1 MDEELK
7 GQVTELFS
15 GLMETAKT
23 EILTAV
29 DQKNSGAVAS
39 MKREVKSALDPITSA
54 LEGLKT
60 QPTKEPGDSEDDSDK
75 PASGKLT
82 LKALQQ
88 QLSQLQT
95 ELATEKTKIS
105 QEREATFNAERSSV
119 IANAIASKGLVNPG
133 IASDALHRRY
143 GDKMAKEE
151 GVWYVKDGEIVKPFD
166 TVFGEF
172 VGSKEGEFF
181 LPPSSTRG
189 AGSTEGKTTATTSS
203 AEMSLDEAL
212 MSAF

>member
-7 GQVTELFS
+7 QQVTELFS

-39 MKREVKSALDPITSA
+39 MKREVKSALDPIAST
-54 LEGLKT
+54 LEGLKSEPKDE
-60 QPTKEPGDSEDDSDK
+60 PTDPKGDDDK

-95 ELATEKTKIS
+95 ELATERDKIS
-105 QEREATFNAERSSV
+105 KERQATFNAERSSV
-119 IANAIASKGLVNPG
+119 IASAIASKGLVNPS

-143 GDKMAKEE
+143 GDKMKKE
-151 GVWYVKDGEIVKPFD
+151 DGAWFVEDGDTVTPFD
-166 TVFGEF
+166 AVFNAF

-181 LPPSSTRG
+181 LPPSTTRG